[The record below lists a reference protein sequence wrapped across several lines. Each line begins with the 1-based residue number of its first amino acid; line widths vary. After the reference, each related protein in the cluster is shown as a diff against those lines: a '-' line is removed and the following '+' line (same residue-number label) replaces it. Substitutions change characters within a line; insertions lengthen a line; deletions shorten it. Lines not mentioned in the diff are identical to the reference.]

1 MSKIVGRLRGDK
13 VIWLVIMLLA
23 LISITAVYSSSS
35 ALALKADKSVYSFL
49 FKQMGF
55 VVLGFGTLLLCYI
68 IPLKIYRTLT
78 IPILILSV
86 VLLIYTI
93 FKGAMLNDATRWIKI
108 GGLTIQPSELA
119 KIAVVLYLA
128 RIFETSKFE
137 TFKEYALKILLPVG
151 TVCILSLYGSVSVA
165 LIIGIIT
172 LIILIC
178 VGIKARFIWITIAIV
193 IGAASI
199 LFTVN
204 HFTGTFSRIDTFTAR
219 IERFFTSE
227 DEEKELTPAQRQER
241 EDKNYQKEKAIAA
254 IQVGGIFGR
263 GPGNKVVDTLP
274 HPYSDF
280 IYASIIEEW
289 GLFGATI
296 VIMLYLWFFF
306 RCIVIARTCTKTFS
320 TIVVLGLS
328 LLITMQA
335 MLHILVNVGLF
346 PVTGQT
352 LPLISLGGSSYI
364 IMSGAFGI
372 ILSVNRTIEIKVE
385 QDTELENGTDIK
397 QLKNG

>member
-1 MSKIVGRLRGDK
+1 MRKTVGRLRGDK

-178 VGIKARFIWITIAIV
+178 VGIKARFIWITIAI
-193 IGAASI
+193 
-199 LFTVN
+199 
-204 HFTGTFSRIDTFTAR
+204 
-219 IERFFTSE
+219 
-227 DEEKELTPAQRQER
+227 
-241 EDKNYQKEKAIAA
+241 
-254 IQVGGIFGR
+254 
-263 GPGNKVVDTLP
+263 
-274 HPYSDF
+274 
-280 IYASIIEEW
+280 
-289 GLFGATI
+289 
-296 VIMLYLWFFF
+296 
-306 RCIVIARTCTKTFS
+306 
-320 TIVVLGLS
+320 
-328 LLITMQA
+328 
-335 MLHILVNVGLF
+335 
-346 PVTGQT
+346 
-352 LPLISLGGSSYI
+352 
-364 IMSGAFGI
+364 
-372 ILSVNRTIEIKVE
+372 
-385 QDTELENGTDIK
+385 
-397 QLKNG
+397 